1 MHVEVDLP
9 ARIAFDEPAD
19 VGYVADPVRRARA
32 GGWGRSGESAVL
44 VDLFI
49 ALTIGVVFAYPIN
62 WWLVTHHTKHG
73 MLTVREKSVGSHEG
87 HGGHTGHGMSGA

>member
-1 MHVEVDLP
+1 MNLLMSGMLLTRFA
-9 ARIAFDEPAD
+9 AR
-19 VGYVADPVRRARA
+19 GLA
-32 GGWGRSGESAVL
+32 GGDDPANPRFWFILS
-44 VDLFI
+44 I